1 MTRETKRKIHKVA
14 VFLDEVLLMGFWVA
28 LFYGLYLAL
37 YAIS

>member
-14 VFLDEVLLMGFWVA
+14 VFLDDVIEIGIWFA
-28 LFYGLYLAL
+28 LFYGVYLAA